1 MKSWTGPKTLYV
13 TYIVTTPEKLW
24 AALTSAEFTRQSF
37 WGRRMEWDWKPGSV
51 VRYWQEDGTLDV
63 EGTIV
68 ECDPPR
74 RVAYTWRVMWIEEYR
89 NLPPALVTF
98 QLDPLGQVVR
108 LTMTEAHDES
118 MDEKKLEGGRKGWPV
133 ILSGL
138 KSLLETGQPLPQF
151 DPFKSD

>member
-1 MKSWTGPKTLYV
+1 MKSWNGPQTIYV
-13 TYIVTTPEKLW
+13 TYIVTTAEKLW
-24 AALTSAEFTRQSF
+24 AALTSAEFTQQYF
-37 WGRRMEWDWKPGSV
+37 FGRRIESDWKVGAI

-63 EGTIV
+63 EGTIL

-74 RVAYTWRVMWIEEYR
+74 RVSFTWRVMWIEEYR

-98 QLDPLGQVVR
+98 QLDSLGEVVR

-118 MDEKKLEGGRKGWPV
+118 IEEKLLEGGRKGWPV

-138 KSLLETGQPLPQF
+138 KSLLETGHALPKF
-151 DPFKSD
+151 DPFKSK